1 MEIALD
7 IYFISVLGFL
17 DGDFIQMII
26 HTIVPLLMIW

>member
-1 MEIALD
+1 MEVALD
-7 IYFISVLGFL
+7 ISFMSFLGFL